1 MLVIKMKRAF
11 AFMLTIIFLLFNIG
25 VAFAEGKSL
34 HKARYI
40 DSIEIDGNK
49 ISSTTK
55 TLIEITDYEQNLS
68 TSTFVLSGKGSEG
81 TEISIYTKNDKKESF
96 GQNNLVDKITVGKSG
111 YFAKKID
118 VSEGY
123 TYILVVATKDSDT
136 QLAILKVYYEKKEGF
151 LAKVEKAISN
161 LINSITK

>member
-1 MLVIKMKRAF
+1 
-11 AFMLTIIFLLFNIG
+11 MLTIIFLLFNIG

-81 TEISIYTKNDKKESF
+81 VEISIYTKNDKRESF

-111 YFAKKID
+111 YFAKR
-118 VSEGY
+118 
-123 TYILVVATKDSDT
+123 LM
-136 QLAILKVYYEKKEGF
+136 
-151 LAKVEKAISN
+151 
-161 LINSITK
+161 

>member
-1 MLVIKMKRAF
+1 MKRAF

-81 TEISIYTKNDKKESF
+81 VEISIYTKTTKESLLDRIIWLTKS
-96 GQNNLVDKITVGKSG
+96 QWESLVISQ
-111 YFAKKID
+111 
-118 VSEGY
+118 
-123 TYILVVATKDSDT
+123 KD
-136 QLAILKVYYEKKEGF
+136 
-151 LAKVEKAISN
+151 
-161 LINSITK
+161 